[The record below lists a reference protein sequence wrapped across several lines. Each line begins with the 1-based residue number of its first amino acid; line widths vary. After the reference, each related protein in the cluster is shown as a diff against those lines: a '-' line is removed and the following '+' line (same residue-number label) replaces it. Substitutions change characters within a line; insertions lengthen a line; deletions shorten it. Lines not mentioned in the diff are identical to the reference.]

1 MTVTES
7 DREALSA
14 LMDGE
19 ATDLDLARVLRA
31 VGSDSELRALWA
43 RQHRVSTILAGRP
56 ALAVDVSAGVR
67 AELEA
72 RPAQQAA
79 RNPLIGLAVAAS
91 VTLAVVF
98 GGQQLLT
105 EPLPGAVPQVSG
117 SVVPVQGA
125 APVQASFG
133 TTPSAPTR
141 AQTAVSLQAATVSA
155 YEQVARERLLRLGRA
170 HAQSTAAL
178 QPNPIVP
185 YARIPQTEP

>member
-1 MTVTES
+1 MTVMES

-19 ATDLDLARVLRA
+19 ATDLDLARVLRG
-31 VGSDSELRALWA
+31 VGTNPALRETWA
-43 RQHRVSTILAGRP
+43 RQQRISTILAKRP
-56 ALAVDVSAGVR
+56 AIGVDVSAAVR

-79 RNPLIGLAVAAS
+79 RNPLVGLAVAAS

-105 EPLPGAVPQVSG
+105 NQLPEAIPQVSG
-117 SVVPVQGA
+117 NVVRVQGA

-133 TTPSAPTR
+133 KSPSAPAR
-141 AQTAVSLQAATVSA
+141 AQTAVSLQEATISA
-155 YEQVARERLLRLGRA
+155 YEQVARERLVRLGRA
-170 HAQSTAAL
+170 HAQSTAGL